1 MRRAHRNN
9 CGDNTSRCSEQ
20 LFQGVANEWRARTEN
35 ASTSTD
41 SQFWWWFPS
50 QESDVATLPNSGR
63 DVEGV
68 ALHVVQGPGRDAER
82 VGAGLVDPEVRKRHK
97 AIHGEQ
103 VARPGQRGARRVRA
117 EADPDRSRVTGRD
130 HATGPQGADPER
142 GRDDVARPSGPR
154 LYEEAEAVGAV
165 GRWWGASR
173 DVERIAERLA

>member
-1 MRRAHRNN
+1 MVVPRTARARLVVMSEPRCGDHAWGHRIAALWPMRVCKLRAHSQRRRIATTRTQLSATGSQRARRLDGHVTQEYVAAAMRRAHRNN

-63 DVEGV
+63 DVEGG

-82 VGAGLVDPEVRKRHK
+82 EIGRASCRE
-97 AIHGEQ
+97 
-103 VARPGQRGARRVRA
+103 RV
-117 EADPDRSRVTGRD
+117 
-130 HATGPQGADPER
+130 
-142 GRDDVARPSGPR
+142 
-154 LYEEAEAVGAV
+154 
-165 GRWWGASR
+165 
-173 DVERIAERLA
+173 